1 MKKLLSISN
10 TSITTGIA
18 LLFARVG
25 IAVLMLTHG
34 IPKLMMLFS
43 GAPVQFP
50 PVLGMSAELSLGL
63 TVFAEVVCSV
73 FLLTGFATRIA
84 TIPLIITMLVAVM
97 FIHAADPFTKQE
109 PALQYLLVY
118 IVLLITGSGKFSIDY
133 FLQRKRSTTFYIN
146 KEVKDPTLSIYQ

>member
-50 PVLGMSAELSLGL
+50 PVLG
-63 TVFAEVVCSV
+63 
-73 FLLTGFATRIA
+73 
-84 TIPLIITMLVAVM
+84 
-97 FIHAADPFTKQE
+97 
-109 PALQYLLVY
+109 
-118 IVLLITGSGKFSIDY
+118 
-133 FLQRKRSTTFYIN
+133 
-146 KEVKDPTLSIYQ
+146 

>member
-1 MKKLLSISN
+1 MKKSLSISN
-10 TSITTGIA
+10 TSNTTGIA

-146 KEVKDPTLSIYQ
+146 KEVNDPTLSIYQ